1 MASTT
6 TNLGLT
12 KPAYSDDADISDIN
26 GNMDLIDAEAGKVR
40 ANVAANYDSSE
51 TYAVGDYCLHD
62 GSLYKCSTTI
72 SSPEAWTAGHWTQIK
87 ITGEL
92 SALNGKI
99 ANLNIINLSTNTSIA
114 SLCASCP
121 SGEHR
126 YYGATVSTT
135 FSDFPSEYG
144 TLYHPIVHIAKR
156 TNGYEIIINAVNG
169 SNIPTQINGW
179 FENNTFNWEK
189 LALNSDVRAYGLGL
203 SGNQTAETLKSARQ
217 GWALVYMNDSTYGMT
232 GWCLAVCYANG
243 NNKAIEVFSDSK
255 RLHLLTTNGGTS
267 WIVGAV

>member
-62 GSLYKCSTTI
+62 GSLYKCSTAI

-92 SALNGKI
+92 STLNGKI
-99 ANLNIINLSTNTSIA
+99 HTGTMVKTFTNGKTNF
-114 SLCASCP
+114 P
-121 SGEHR
+121 
-126 YYGATVSTT
+126 
-135 FSDFPSEYG
+135 FSDMGLSSRPDAIILTPQSQYGSMLYEYG
-144 TLYHPIVHIAKR
+144 NSSSEIVISGKKMD
-156 TNGYEIIINAVNG
+156 
-169 SNIPTQINGW
+169 
-179 FENNTFNWEK
+179 NTDF
-189 LALNSDVRAYGLGL
+189 SGDVRFGY
-203 SGNQTAETLKSARQ
+203 
-217 GWALVYMNDSTYGMT
+217 
-232 GWCLAVCYANG
+232 
-243 NNKAIEVFSDSK
+243 
-255 RLHLLTTNGGTS
+255 
-267 WIVGAV
+267 IVIQ

>member
-26 GNMDLIDAEAGKVR
+26 GNMDLIDAEAGRVR

-62 GSLYKCSTTI
+62 GSLYKCSTAI

-99 ANLNIINLSTNTSIA
+99 VTLTSASISNLVCGHTLETAGNFMFEV
-114 SLCASCP
+114 P
-121 SGEHR
+121 SG
-126 YYGATVSTT
+126 
-135 FSDFPSEYG
+135 
-144 TLYHPIVHIAKR
+144 
-156 TNGYEIIINAVNG
+156 
-169 SNIPTQINGW
+169 NIPISVSIIP
-179 FENNTFNWEK
+179 
-189 LALNSDVRAYGLGL
+189 SDNDNYGIV
-203 SGNQTAETLKSARQ
+203 SVSNPFYRTH
-217 GWALVYMNDSTYGMT
+217 
-232 GWCLAVCYANG
+232 
-243 NNKAIEVFSDSK
+243 DSK
-255 RLHLLTTNGGTS
+255 WNVRIMATASYDVTLNGTAYIAYTKS
-267 WIVGAV
+267 I

>member
-26 GNMDLIDAEAGKVR
+26 GNMDLIDAEAGRVR

-62 GSLYKCSTTI
+62 GSLYKCSTAI

-99 ANLNIINLSTNTSIA
+99 TPEWHNVGDLRYGRSAGIAHVSLTGSVTLDTSGKIGNIPQGYRPIYNTYFFTTA
-114 SLCASCP
+114 SGS
-121 SGEHR
+121 
-126 YYGATVSTT
+126 
-135 FSDFPSEYG
+135 
-144 TLYHPIVHIAKR
+144 
-156 TNGYEIIINAVNG
+156 
-169 SNIPTQINGW
+169 SNIAPYLVQIKTDGDIIVYNRGDSVDY
-179 FENNTFNWEK
+179 
-189 LALNSDVRAYGLGL
+189 LYGSCAFTIG
-203 SGNQTAETLKSARQ
+203 S
-217 GWALVYMNDSTYGMT
+217 
-232 GWCLAVCYANG
+232 
-243 NNKAIEVFSDSK
+243 
-255 RLHLLTTNGGTS
+255 
-267 WIVGAV
+267 

>member
-26 GNMDLIDAEAGKVR
+26 GNMDLIDAEAGRVR

-62 GSLYKCSTTI
+62 GSLYKCSTAI

-99 ANLNIINLSTNTSIA
+99 TTFESNSMPNNLPYGISLVTFSSGQTLGNITLAKTFRAIVIKDA
-114 SLCASCP
+114 SVCL
-121 SGEHR
+121 G
-126 YYGATVSTT
+126 YGASFDLEEVIT
-135 FSDFPSEYG
+135 FSSNNNSTWNY
-144 TLYHPIVHIAKR
+144 AKR
-156 TNGYEIIINAVNG
+156 ISVT
-169 SNIPTQINGW
+169 
-179 FENNTFNWEK
+179 
-189 LALNSDVRAYGLGL
+189 
-203 SGNQTAETLKSARQ
+203 
-217 GWALVYMNDSTYGMT
+217 
-232 GWCLAVCYANG
+232 
-243 NNKAIEVFSDSK
+243 
-255 RLHLLTTNGGTS
+255 
-267 WIVGAV
+267 

>member
-62 GSLYKCSTTI
+62 GSLYKCSTAI

-92 SALNGKI
+92 STLNGKI
-99 ANLNIINLSTNTSIA
+99 ANLLMVAQTQVTTVN
-114 SLCASCP
+114 
-121 SGEHR
+121 G
-126 YYGATVSTT
+126 YGIVS
-135 FSDFPSEYG
+135 
-144 TLYHPIVHIAKR
+144 
-156 TNGYEIIINAVNG
+156 TNGYMPIFAYFDENWHVVIDKAASSQGTYAFGFTVTSNADGSLIPNG
-169 SNIPTQINGW
+169 TYTIVVVYL
-179 FENNTFNWEK
+179 K
-189 LALNSDVRAYGLGL
+189 A
-203 SGNQTAETLKSARQ
+203 TL
-217 GWALVYMNDSTYGMT
+217 
-232 GWCLAVCYANG
+232 
-243 NNKAIEVFSDSK
+243 
-255 RLHLLTTNGGTS
+255 
-267 WIVGAV
+267 

>member
-26 GNMDLIDAEAGKVR
+26 GNMDLIDAEAGRVR

-62 GSLYKCSTTI
+62 GSLYKCNTTI

-99 ANLNIINLSTNTSIA
+99 AKTTGTA
-114 SLCASCP
+114 EVP
-121 SGEHR
+121 SGV
-126 YYGATVSTT
+126 TVSYIKVEKINKIVWFHFLGSKSQWAEGDIVCTLPSGYRPSVAIHT
-135 FSDFPSEYG
+135 FATNYNMPSDNVQIGIG
-144 TLYHPIVHIAKR
+144 TDGKVVIWNKGVQPQ
-156 TNGYEIIINAVNG
+156 G
-169 SNIPTQINGW
+169 NIYI
-179 FENNTFNWEK
+179 
-189 LALNSDVRAYGLGL
+189 DV
-203 SGNQTAETLKSARQ
+203 
-217 GWALVYMNDSTYGMT
+217 TYF
-232 GWCLAVCYANG
+232 V
-243 NNKAIEVFSDSK
+243 D
-255 RLHLLTTNGGTS
+255 
-267 WIVGAV
+267 

>member
-26 GNMDLIDAEAGKVR
+26 GNMDLIDAEAGRVR

-62 GSLYKCSTTI
+62 GSLYKCSTAI

-99 ANLNIINLSTNTSIA
+99 ENFISK
-114 SLCASCP
+114 
-121 SGEHR
+121 
-126 YYGATVSTT
+126 
-135 FSDFPSEYG
+135 DYG
-144 TLYHPIVHIAKR
+144 TLTWTTDLKTSIVNLLESVYSDCPN
-156 TNGYEIIINAVNG
+156 NG
-169 SNIPTQINGW
+169 NILFCGFFTGRG
-179 FENNTFNWEK
+179 
-189 LALNSDVRAYGLGL
+189 ALNGVASRKNSMLNFNISVLNDNLLFGFYATSSSYKVSKA
-203 SGNQTAETLKSARQ
+203 TATEL
-217 GWALVYMNDSTYGMT
+217 
-232 GWCLAVCYANG
+232 
-243 NNKAIEVFSDSK
+243 
-255 RLHLLTTNGGTS
+255 
-267 WIVGAV
+267 

>member
-26 GNMDLIDAEAGKVR
+26 GNMDLIDAEAGRVR

-62 GSLYKCSTTI
+62 GSLYKCSTAI

-99 ANLNIINLSTNTSIA
+99 VQYAEIDFTIPSTGNTCTLS
-114 SLCASCP
+114 LP
-121 SGEHR
+121 SGF
-126 YYGATVSTT
+126 TT
-135 FSDFPSEYG
+135 SNSFPVASAIQSDA
-144 TLYHPIVHIAKR
+144 LY
-156 TNGYEIIINAVNG
+156 
-169 SNIPTQINGW
+169 W
-179 FENNTFNWEK
+179 
-189 LALNSDVRAYGLGL
+189 
-203 SGNQTAETLKSARQ
+203 NQTQNGFVYYAGNAAIFYYTDGNRGRSAK
-217 GWALVYMNDSTYGMT
+217 VIF
-232 GWCLAVCYANG
+232 C
-243 NNKAIEVFSDSK
+243 KP
-255 RLHLLTTNGGTS
+255 TT
-267 WIVGAV
+267 IVT

>member
-62 GSLYKCSTTI
+62 GSLYKCSTAI

-92 SALNGKI
+92 STLNGNI
-99 ANLNIINLSTNTSIA
+99 TPSAYNTTGISYSDAYSAFTSGGYFTIGNLVVLNIVVIASESRTSTSKMFELPASVKPKHSIA
-114 SLCASCP
+114 LTTMNIADDLAPQYSIATN
-121 SGEHR
+121 SG
-126 YYGATVSTT
+126 GV
-135 FSDFPSEYG
+135 FIKN
-144 TLYHPIVHIAKR
+144 IVANKPYSIF
-156 TNGYEIIINAVNG
+156 GC
-169 SNIPTQINGW
+169 W
-179 FENNTFNWEK
+179 
-189 LALNSDVRAYGLGL
+189 
-203 SGNQTAETLKSARQ
+203 LKS
-217 GWALVYMNDSTYGMT
+217 
-232 GWCLAVCYANG
+232 
-243 NNKAIEVFSDSK
+243 
-255 RLHLLTTNGGTS
+255 
-267 WIVGAV
+267 